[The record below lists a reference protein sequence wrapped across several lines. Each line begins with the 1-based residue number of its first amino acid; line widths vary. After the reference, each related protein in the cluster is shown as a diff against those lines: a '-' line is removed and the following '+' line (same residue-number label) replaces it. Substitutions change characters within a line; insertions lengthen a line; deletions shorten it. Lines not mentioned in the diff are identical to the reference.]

1 MKKAIVTLIIVS
13 GLVMSRPITDVLAT
27 EISSEASKDTIFS
40 QAVESRW
47 KSTNL
52 VVPSIS
58 ISGKQISVEAY
69 ISPKKMTITTKG
81 NLFLEK
87 KEDNGWKIVSTWA
100 INTTGTVNMVK
111 NYRGTTGITY
121 YPMTFIEDIDD
132 NLKKQLYD
140 GHYTYESSNEIFGI
154 FTEDYNI
161 EYRLSSDGNVI
172 IDPENMKKFDSLIEK
187 NKIVEKNSS

>member
-40 QAVESRW
+40 QAVESTW

-111 NYRGTTGITY
+111 NYRGTTAITY
-121 YPMTFIEDIDD
+121 RARVVVTTGSDKIDAV
-132 NLKKQLYD
+132 
-140 GHYTYESSNEIFGI
+140 S
-154 FTEDYNI
+154 TEQT
-161 EYRLSSDGNVI
+161 V
-172 IDPENMKKFDSLIEK
+172 
-187 NKIVEKNSS
+187 

>member
-1 MKKAIVTLIIVS
+1 MKKEIVTLIIVS

-121 YPMTFIEDIDD
+121 RARVVVTTGSDKIDAV
-132 NLKKQLYD
+132 
-140 GHYTYESSNEIFGI
+140 S
-154 FTEDYNI
+154 TEQT
-161 EYRLSSDGNVI
+161 V
-172 IDPENMKKFDSLIEK
+172 
-187 NKIVEKNSS
+187 

>member
-40 QAVESRW
+40 QAVEARW

-69 ISPKKMTITTKG
+69 ISPKK
-81 NLFLEK
+81 
-87 KEDNGWKIVSTWA
+87 
-100 INTTGTVNMVK
+100 
-111 NYRGTTGITY
+111 
-121 YPMTFIEDIDD
+121 
-132 NLKKQLYD
+132 
-140 GHYTYESSNEIFGI
+140 
-154 FTEDYNI
+154 
-161 EYRLSSDGNVI
+161 
-172 IDPENMKKFDSLIEK
+172 
-187 NKIVEKNSS
+187 

>member
-1 MKKAIVTLIIVS
+1 MKGEIFRMKKAIVTLIIVS

-121 YPMTFIEDIDD
+121 RARVVVTTGSDKIDAV
-132 NLKKQLYD
+132 
-140 GHYTYESSNEIFGI
+140 S
-154 FTEDYNI
+154 TEQT
-161 EYRLSSDGNVI
+161 V
-172 IDPENMKKFDSLIEK
+172 
-187 NKIVEKNSS
+187 

>member
-58 ISGKQISVEAY
+58 ISGKRISVEAY

-121 YPMTFIEDIDD
+121 RARVVVTTGSDKIDAV
-132 NLKKQLYD
+132 
-140 GHYTYESSNEIFGI
+140 S
-154 FTEDYNI
+154 TEQT
-161 EYRLSSDGNVI
+161 V
-172 IDPENMKKFDSLIEK
+172 
-187 NKIVEKNSS
+187 

>member
-1 MKKAIVTLIIVS
+1 MKGAIFRMKKAIVTLIIVS

-81 NLFLEK
+81 NLLLEK

-121 YPMTFIEDIDD
+121 RARVVVTTGSDKIDAV
-132 NLKKQLYD
+132 
-140 GHYTYESSNEIFGI
+140 S
-154 FTEDYNI
+154 TEQT
-161 EYRLSSDGNVI
+161 V
-172 IDPENMKKFDSLIEK
+172 
-187 NKIVEKNSS
+187 

>member
-27 EISSEASKDTIFS
+27 EISSEASKDTIFN

-121 YPMTFIEDIDD
+121 RARVVVTTGSDKIDAV
-132 NLKKQLYD
+132 
-140 GHYTYESSNEIFGI
+140 S
-154 FTEDYNI
+154 TEQT
-161 EYRLSSDGNVI
+161 V
-172 IDPENMKKFDSLIEK
+172 
-187 NKIVEKNSS
+187 

>member
-1 MKKAIVTLIIVS
+1 MKGGIFRLKKAIVTLIIVS

-121 YPMTFIEDIDD
+121 RARVVVTTGSDKIDAV
-132 NLKKQLYD
+132 
-140 GHYTYESSNEIFGI
+140 S
-154 FTEDYNI
+154 TEQT
-161 EYRLSSDGNVI
+161 V
-172 IDPENMKKFDSLIEK
+172 
-187 NKIVEKNSS
+187 

>member
-1 MKKAIVTLIIVS
+1 MKGGIFRMKKAIVTLIIVS

-121 YPMTFIEDIDD
+121 RARVVVTTGSDKIDAV
-132 NLKKQLYD
+132 
-140 GHYTYESSNEIFGI
+140 S
-154 FTEDYNI
+154 TEQT
-161 EYRLSSDGNVI
+161 V
-172 IDPENMKKFDSLIEK
+172 
-187 NKIVEKNSS
+187 

>member
-1 MKKAIVTLIIVS
+1 MKGEIFRMKKAIVTLIIVS

-81 NLFLEK
+81 NLLLEK

-121 YPMTFIEDIDD
+121 RARVVVTTGSDKIDAV
-132 NLKKQLYD
+132 
-140 GHYTYESSNEIFGI
+140 S
-154 FTEDYNI
+154 TEQT
-161 EYRLSSDGNVI
+161 V
-172 IDPENMKKFDSLIEK
+172 
-187 NKIVEKNSS
+187 

>member
-40 QAVESRW
+40 QAVEARW

-81 NLFLEK
+81 NLLLEK

-121 YPMTFIEDIDD
+121 RVRVVVTTGSDKIDAV
-132 NLKKQLYD
+132 
-140 GHYTYESSNEIFGI
+140 S
-154 FTEDYNI
+154 TEQT
-161 EYRLSSDGNVI
+161 V
-172 IDPENMKKFDSLIEK
+172 
-187 NKIVEKNSS
+187 